1 MKIKVFVSFERLL
14 HKGSILDDTDLK
26 IGQRLRTARNDSKKT
41 QSELAELL
49 NVTDS
54 TFSKY
59 ERGALSITPERINSL
74 CLILKINHR
83 WLLTGFGEM
92 FKERNEKHI
101 DVSAKL
107 ALLPKDTE
115 KAIRGLIDTLIANE
129 RN

>member
-1 MKIKVFVSFERLL
+1 MDTTDIKV
-14 HKGSILDDTDLK
+14 
-26 IGQRLRTARNDSKKT
+26 GQRLRTARNDSKKT
-41 QSELAELL
+41 QAEIADLL
-49 NVTDS
+49 KVTKS
-54 TFSKY
+54 TVSKY
-59 ERGALSITPERINSL
+59 ELGALSITPERINSL
-74 CLILKINHR
+74 CKILTINHL

-115 KAIRGLIDTLIANE
+115 KAIRVLIDTLIAKD